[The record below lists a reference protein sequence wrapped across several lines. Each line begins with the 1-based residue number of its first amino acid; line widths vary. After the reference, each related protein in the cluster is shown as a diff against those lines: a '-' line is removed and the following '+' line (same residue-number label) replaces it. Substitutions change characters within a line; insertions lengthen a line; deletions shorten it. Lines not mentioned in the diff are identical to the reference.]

1 LNYPLRA
8 PPAEEMLYS
17 YRVYGCK
24 DVNVVDSTRR
34 VGDDNS
40 SAVGPCNVTSSLWT
54 IHATVAL
61 RVETFTVNGPP
72 TICSAASKNCEA
84 ANSAPAIT
92 TQTTCF
98 LMLRATSFSTRN
110 ANVRFLCYRIAPG

>member
-1 LNYPLRA
+1 
-8 PPAEEMLYS
+8 MLYS

-84 ANSAPAIT
+84 ANSPPAIAMEK
-92 TQTTCF
+92 TTCF
-98 LMLRATSFSTRN
+98 LMF
-110 ANVRFLCYRIAPG
+110 NVPPHFRRETLMSDFCVTELQQDDER